1 MSTLIAYGSNRGI
14 TKDIAILLSNKL
26 NSEVDVRN
34 IKHNSSFYI
43 DKYENILMGI
53 NLVDGKISN
62 EVNKFIENNIEDL
75 KFKKLG
81 FFTVN
86 KDKNQVE
93 FIDENL
99 PQEFKSL
106 ISFKE
111 NLEADKSEQIESFTN
126 ILNNNLVESYIY

>member
-1 MSTLIAYGSNRGI
+1 
-14 TKDIAILLSNKL
+14 
-26 NSEVDVRN
+26 
-34 IKHNSSFYI
+34 
-43 DKYENILMGI
+43 MGI
-53 NLVDGKISN
+53 NLVDGKISK

-81 FFTVN
+81 FITVN

-111 NLEADKSEQIESFTN
+111 NLEADKTEQIESFTN